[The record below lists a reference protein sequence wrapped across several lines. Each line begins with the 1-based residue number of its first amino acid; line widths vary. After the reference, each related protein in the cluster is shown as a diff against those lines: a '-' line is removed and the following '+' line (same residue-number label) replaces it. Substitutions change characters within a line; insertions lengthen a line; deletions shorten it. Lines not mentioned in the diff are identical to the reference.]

1 MAGKRGEFFCCEC
14 GRKYLLFL
22 DISRS
27 QCFQCE
33 KVEAAGNDQ
42 IAIEV
47 VEKTPM
53 CKGCGLLMRRLKG
66 DTCDACAE
74 ILSESG
80 STHFENRHQG
90 PVIKS
95 GVKEPRGPAKMRALK
110 LREPAATMS
119 DPIEIDDSDHSD
131 VHIATKVESEDVD
144 LHLVRSHI
152 EEKKKNAS
160 HIRLTKKEPSPN
172 YLPTAT
178 KQYLAKKASQRAIST
193 NGKVSNIT
201 FRIHVALQ
209 HKDGRNIGTRVP
221 FQTKTFQTDDEM
233 TEVFDGILKGFNDE
247 KGKWLLNY
255 PGKVLT
261 IELVQFTFL
270 NGSDIRPE
278 FMLGSL
284 RVFWHAHTV
293 KKGVYIKQ
301 TDISDEMVS
310 LKMLVPYAYVAGSDE
325 QDSDPELPLSEPK
338 INTKG
343 KAKATTSRGIK
354 READEDVPRFKKSI
368 FHSKKVKVEP
378 NEEIDKLDKAGQ
390 VKIEN
395 SDDVRNLSQPTTL
408 RFRLSRSISFTRE
421 ILKNG
426 EEFEQLPKILTGS
439 ITCMTEHT
447 EEWRRTFKLK
457 VADEIYYAHLLNGGS
472 ARFDVKSELDLA
484 RTELLRQHFL
494 RTVVDSYMNSQ
505 SQSGTVCTVPENFLA
520 IVKTKSGEITNIYVC
535 QAIFPLRDS
544 TVSSSILADSITHH
558 SFVESNGEKVI
569 SDIRIYVDPSNN
581 DHLFAWALTHRDSSS
596 GVGDCGVPG
605 IQFCIDDHE
614 CGNNCNHL
622 PPFSLNAA
630 KLD

>member
-1 MAGKRGEFFCCEC
+1 
-14 GRKYLLFL
+14 
-22 DISRS
+22 
-27 QCFQCE
+27 
-33 KVEAAGNDQ
+33 
-42 IAIEV
+42 
-47 VEKTPM
+47 
-53 CKGCGLLMRRLKG
+53 
-66 DTCDACAE
+66 
-74 ILSESG
+74 
-80 STHFENRHQG
+80 
-90 PVIKS
+90 
-95 GVKEPRGPAKMRALK
+95 
-110 LREPAATMS
+110 MS

-152 EEKKKNAS
+152 EKKKKSAS
-160 HIRLTKKEPSPN
+160 HIRLTKKEPSLN
-172 YLPTAT
+172 YSPTAM

-193 NGKVSNIT
+193 NGK
-201 FRIHVALQ
+201 
-209 HKDGRNIGTRVP
+209 
-221 FQTKTFQTDDEM
+221 TKTFQTDDEM
-233 TEVFDGILKGFNDE
+233 TEVFDGILKEFNDE

-284 RVFWHAHTV
+284 QVFWHAHTV

-354 READEDVPRFKKSI
+354 HEVDEDVPRFKKSI
-368 FHSKKVKVEP
+368 SHSKKIKVEP
-378 NEEIDKLDKAGQ
+378 NEEINTLDKAGQ
-390 VKIEN
+390 EKIEN
-395 SDDVRNLSQPTTL
+395 SDAVWNLSQPTTL

-426 EEFEQLPKILTGS
+426 EEFEQLPKILTSS

-457 VADEIYYAHLLNGGS
+457 VADKIYYAHLLNGGS

-494 RTVVDSYMNSQ
+494 RTVVNSYMNSQ

-535 QAIFPLRDS
+535 QAIFPSRDS
-544 TVSSSILADSITHH
+544 IVSSSILTDSITHH

-569 SDIRIYVDPSNN
+569 SNIRIYVDPSNN
-581 DHLFAWALTHRDSSS
+581 DHLFAWALTHSRDSSS
-596 GVGDCGVPG
+596 GVGDCGVTG

-622 PPFSLNAA
+622 PPFSLDAA